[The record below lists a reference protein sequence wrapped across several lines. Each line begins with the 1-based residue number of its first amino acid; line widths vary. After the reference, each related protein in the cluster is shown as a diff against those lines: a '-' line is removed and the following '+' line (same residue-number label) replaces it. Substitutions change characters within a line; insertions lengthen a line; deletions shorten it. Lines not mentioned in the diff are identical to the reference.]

1 MQYNS
6 CKKWGVFLTKA
17 LKYVFLL
24 FFAILVFLGGW
35 SLLHP
40 EEEEQSTIQQPA
52 RDHSIS
58 KPSTEDSGTPLV
70 VLDPGHGGKDPGAMV
85 GEVMEKDITLA
96 VALMVREQ
104 LEEEGITVIMTREE
118 DVYPTLTER
127 ADLANQEEA
136 DLYISIHVNALENND
151 SYAGIYT
158 FYHPDKPSDKAVA
171 ETIQAAITSA
181 SGGID
186 RGVES
191 EDYAVLRN
199 TEMSAVLIETGFMS
213 CPEELAKLQD
223 AEYQKL
229 LAQGI
234 AQGIS
239 ACLEN

>member
-6 CKKWGVFLTKA
+6 CKKWGVFLTKV
-17 LKYVFLL
+17 LKYGFLL
-24 FFAILVFLGGW
+24 LFAILVLLGGW

-40 EEEEQSTIQQPA
+40 KGDQSTSQRLT
-52 RDHSIS
+52 RDHSTFQQ
-58 KPSTEDSGTPLV
+58 PTEEDSGTFLV

-85 GEVMEKDITLA
+85 GDVMEKDITLA
-96 VALMVREQ
+96 VALLVQKQ
-104 LEEEGITVIMTREE
+104 LEGEGISVIMTREE
-118 DVYPTLTER
+118 DVYPNLTER

-158 FYHPDKPSDKAVA
+158 FYHPDKPSDKALA
-171 ETIQAAITSA
+171 EAIQAAVTSA

-213 CPEELAKLQD
+213 CPEELIKLQD
-223 AEYQKL
+223 AEYQEL

-234 AQGIS
+234 AQGI
-239 ACLEN
+239 LDYLF

>member
-6 CKKWGVFLTKA
+6 CKKWGVFLTKV
-17 LKYVFLL
+17 LKYGFLL
-24 FFAILVFLGGW
+24 LFAILVLLGGW

-40 EEEEQSTIQQPA
+40 EGDQSTSQRPT
-52 RDHSIS
+52 RDHSTFQQ
-58 KPSTEDSGTPLV
+58 PTEEDSGTFLV

-85 GEVMEKDITLA
+85 GDVMEKDITLA
-96 VALMVREQ
+96 VALLVQEQ
-104 LEEEGITVIMTREE
+104 LEGEGISVIMTREE
-118 DVYPTLTER
+118 DVYPNLTER

-158 FYHPDKPSDKAVA
+158 FYHPDKPSDKALA
-171 ETIQAAITSA
+171 EAIQAAVTSA

-213 CPEELAKLQD
+213 CPEELIKLQD

-234 AQGIS
+234 AQGI
-239 ACLEN
+239 LDYLF

>member
-6 CKKWGVFLTKA
+6 CKKWGVFLTKT
-17 LKYVFLL
+17 LKYGFLL
-24 FFAILVFLGGW
+24 LFAVLVLWGCW

-40 EEEEQSTIQQPA
+40 EGGQSTPQRPARGLGTFQQP
-52 RDHSIS
+52 
-58 KPSTEDSGTPLV
+58 TEKDSDTFLV

-85 GEVMEKDITLA
+85 GEAMEKDITLA
-96 VALMVREQ
+96 VALLVQEQ
-104 LEEEGITVIMTREE
+104 LEGEGISVIMTRKE
-118 DVYPTLTER
+118 DVYPNLTER
-127 ADLANQEEA
+127 ADLANQNEA

-158 FYHPDKPSDKAVA
+158 FYHPDKPSDKALA
-171 ETIQAAITSA
+171 KAIQAAVTSA

-213 CPEELAKLQD
+213 CPEELNKLQD

-234 AQGIS
+234 AQGI
-239 ACLEN
+239 LDYFF